1 MKYVVVS
8 GGVVSGLGKGVTAN
22 PYLNIDAGTMSP
34 IEHGEVY
41 VLDDGGEVDLD
52 LGNYERFMD
61 IKLTSENNIT
71 TGKVYKHVLE
81 KERKGDYLG
90 KTVQVV
96 PHITD
101 AIQEWIERAA
111 RIPVDGQSTPAD
123 VCVIELGGT
132 IGDIESMPFI
142 NALGQFSYR
151 VGSENFC
158 LIHVSLVPVLNVVGE
173 QASFLSLKISFSQ
186 KTKPT
191 QHSVR
196 DLRGLGLSPNILA
209 CRSAKPL
216 EDNVKAKLSQFCQVP
231 MENVV
236 TLYDCPNIWHIP
248 LLLKEQKAHEAIL
261 RVLNLTGVAK
271 EPALEEWSLMA
282 KMSDKLH
289 VPVKIA
295 VVGKYTEL
303 LDSYL
308 SVHKA
313 LLHASVA
320 RRKKLV
326 IDWISASEL
335 EQEAKKENP
344 DAYKAAWKL
353 LKGADGILVPGG
365 FGNRGVQGKM
375 LAAKYARENKVPYL
389 GICLG
394 MQLAVIEY
402 ARTVLGL
409 QDANSTELDRNTK
422 NPCVV
427 FMPEGSKTHMGGT
440 MRLGS
445 RRTYFQA
452 KDSKSA
458 KLYGNRSFVD
468 ERHRHRYEVNPA
480 MVPRLESAGLTFP
493 GKDESGQRMEIVEL
507 PNHPFYVGAQF
518 HPEYK
523 SRPGK
528 PSPLRSHHIRTNW
541 SGLWRAR
548 QRTATKL
555 PRNNCLASSVQWETR
570 ESLLERRSE
579 EASQCCIQFMLMNVS
594 CIKDDFSLKNSC
606 SILGFLFNMDFFTCG
621 GRETKGVQFE
631 DLAFFYETGF
641 VKTKK
646 KNIKHKQKP
655 RPDSFASLVAS
666 LHYDSLDFGLI
677 KVKDKILTMSST
689 VWWEG
694 AEKTRVLI
702 ASDSGCGGNKPGEL
716 LTLRH
721 PKSDNGTCYLF
732 SNGMLQEIQWFK
744 QSYGSWFLGDYISQ
758 DGSLY
763 MATPVDPVF
772 ILLPIFDEARMKKG
786 EDPGKFRQLDE
797 ILFVEGYPEYQHL
810 LPLAEKSMEI
820 VCQTQEVGSMK
831 FYRLDNSKVLA
842 WLTCKVSCL
851 KKTLPEL
858 DKNYAAQGEKQ
869 TLVDAV
875 SIVGEYLKTESWLKL
890 LYDHLGLEFVDPT
903 MKETNT
909 ENFPNANEN
918 KMEYSNSSQEK
929 ANKKTG
935 KPGKQIKQAK
945 VETGSKNIRD
955 MFSRACKKKC

>member
-8 GGVVSGLGKGVTAN
+8 GGVVSGLGKGVTASSIGLILKSCGFRVTAIKID

-34 IEHGEVY
+34 IEHGEVF

-111 RIPVDGQSTPAD
+111 RIPVDGQSGPAD

-158 LIHVSLVPVLNVVGE
+158 LIHVSLVPVLNVVV
-173 QASFLSLKISFSQ
+173 AYQ

-261 RVLNLTGVAK
+261 RVLNLTGFAK

-289 VPVKIA
+289 VPVRIA

-308 SVHKA
+308 SIHKA

-326 IDWISASEL
+326 IDWISASDLEL
-335 EQEAKKENP
+335 GAKKENP
-344 DAYKAAWKL
+344 DAYKAVWKL

-365 FGNRGVQGKM
+365 FGNRGVQGKI

-409 QDANSTELDRNTK
+409 SDANSTELDPNTK
-422 NPCVV
+422 SPCVV

-528 PSPLRSHHIRTNW
+528 PSPLFL
-541 SGLWRAR
+541 GLIGAACGELDNVL
-548 QRTATKL
+548 QQSCQKTAVSRPQSNGK
-555 PRNNCLASSVQWETR
+555 
-570 ESLLERRSE
+570 LER
-579 EASQCCIQFMLMNVS
+579 VY
-594 CIKDDFSLKNSC
+594 LK
-606 SILGFLFNMDFFTCG
+606 GAAKKPM
-621 GRETKGVQFE
+621 
-631 DLAFFYETGF
+631 GF
-641 VKTKK
+641 VKIMKKK
-646 KNIKHKQKP
+646 KNTKHKQKP

-666 LHYDSLDFGLI
+666 LHHDSLDFGLLNLE
-677 KVKDKILTMSST
+677 DKILTMSCT

-702 ASDSGCGGNKPGEL
+702 ASDSGCVGNKPGEL

-721 PKSDNGTCYLF
+721 PKSENGTCYLF
-732 SNGMLQEIQWFK
+732 SNEMLQEIQWFK

-772 ILLPIFDEARMKKG
+772 ILLPIFDVARMKKG

-810 LPLAEKSMEI
+810 LPLAEKSMQI

-842 WLTCKVSCL
+842 WLTCKVNCL

-875 SIVGEYLKTESWLKL
+875 SIVGEYLKTEPWLKL

-909 ENFPNANEN
+909 ENLPYANEN

-935 KPGKQIKQAK
+935 KPGKQTKQAK

-955 MFSRACKKKC
+955 MFTRACKKKC